1 MFAKQQEDVGVGYE
15 EFKHMFNM
23 NTQIDRRTVERSE
36 RHLVR
41 SVDKYQNGSA
51 YRQEINT

>member
-1 MFAKQQEDVGVGYE
+1 MFAKQQEDVKVGYE